1 MTRREEGAGA
11 SGTRPGGPA
20 EAIPPGSRAPGLE
33 ATWTRSIIPVSAV
46 NGSISGKS
54 ARVSRTGVPE
64 APAYLGIH
72 APGGKGPI
80 AYLGI
85 HST

>member
-11 SGTRPGGPA
+11 SGTRPGGPTA
-20 EAIPPGSRAPGLE
+20 AIPPGSRAPGLE

-46 NGSISGKS
+46 NREISGKS
-54 ARVSRTGVPE
+54 ARVSRTSLPE
-64 APAYLGIH
+64 KL
-72 APGGKGPI
+72 